1 MQTTSAVERVERVA
15 LSEFRPPAKKPAPE
29 LRRAIPCLGCAKSA
43 LSGKGDGE
51 CFDFVPV
58 KKTVH
63 KEKCERCAKSNHK
76 CEPCPAVAIPF
87 ARRLTMACQDGTK
100 AASFKYNSLSK
111 KTSPPLASRPANAN
125 LFSLQEESMFRTAL
139 RAVFVML
146 EEEEGVFEDA
156 AAAVST
162 GEDLVLLRKA
172 RVLRHL
178 EAVVDELVQ

>member
-1 MQTTSAVERVERVA
+1 MTGRASKVPPGEEMQTTSAVERVERVA
-15 LSEFRPPAKKPAPE
+15 LSDVRPPAKKPAPE

-76 CEPCPAVAIPF
+76 CEPCPA
-87 ARRLTMACQDGTK
+87 
-100 AASFKYNSLSK
+100 
-111 KTSPPLASRPANAN
+111 
-125 LFSLQEESMFRTAL
+125 EESMFRTAL

-162 GEDLVLLRKA
+162 GEDLVLARKA